1 VTLKQA
7 GLILGLLCAQP
18 AAAMEAYVAVSR
30 TAMAVTGDIRMDDF
44 EIVFQT
50 RKKMAF
56 DALVGDSFVVGG
68 RRVPASV
75 YSVKR
80 PEDPVLLGGNRL
92 CGEGRV
98 TYMASWGG
106 DREMVLA
113 VFTTQDKPSSD
124 AEMCASYTYQ
134 PR

>member
-1 VTLKQA
+1 MPARAALA
-7 GLILGLLCAQP
+7 SGLLLAPP
-18 AAAMEAYVAVSR
+18 AAAMDSYVAVSR
-30 TAMAVTGDIRMDDF
+30 TATAVTGDVRMDDF
-44 EIVFQT
+44 GIVFQT
-50 RKKMAF
+50 RKRMAF

-98 TYMASWGG
+98 TYVASWGG
-106 DREMVLA
+106 GREMVLA
-113 VFTTQDKPSSD
+113 VFTTQGKPASD
-124 AEMCASYTYQ
+124 ASMCASYTYEA
-134 PR
+134 R